1 MWRSQ
6 ACMNAA
12 YGCDANNADSNNL
25 KTITVFVVTFLHYP
39 KYRFLE
45 LKQVVAQLHSVLTC

>member
-1 MWRSQ
+1 
-6 ACMNAA
+6 MNAA